1 MGSVDI
7 LENPTI
13 DVMGEGSSTG
23 KLIEITERI
32 VKDAKIIYQNVWA
45 VFDKDD
51 FVDFDE
57 NKDLPSKYDPGT
69 KVHELVMEL
78 KKYLD

>member
-1 MGSVDI
+1 MS
-7 LENPTI
+7 
-13 DVMGEGSSTG
+13 
-23 KLIEITERI
+23 
-32 VKDAKIIYQNVWA
+32 
-45 VFDKDD
+45 
-51 FVDFDE
+51 DFDE